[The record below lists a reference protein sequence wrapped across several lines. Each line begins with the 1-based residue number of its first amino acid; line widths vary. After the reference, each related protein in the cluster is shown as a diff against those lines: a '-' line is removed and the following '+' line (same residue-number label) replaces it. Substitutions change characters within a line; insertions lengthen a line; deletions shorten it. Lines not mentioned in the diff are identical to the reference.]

1 MRDRLIEI
9 VDKSKE
15 EYAND
20 VTDHTETEYI
30 VEGLLNKGA
39 ILPPCKVGETVY
51 VIDKKHKCEAC
62 IKKTVCCDKFCKA
75 YRSNDLGVREASV
88 YAATLLNGE
97 DCMELTMHASVH
109 GNSEQYGYSIEF
121 MEEDICKTVFLTR
134 EEAEQA
140 LKGDQT

>member
-30 VEGLLNKGA
+30 VEGLLNKGF
-39 ILPPCKVGETVY
+39 ILPPCKVGDTVY
-51 VIDKKHKCEAC
+51 RISKRYGEWCVLPR
-62 IKKTVCCDKFCKA
+62 TVCSISYSLDSRGNIAWYLFTTIED
-75 YRSNDLGVREASV
+75 RI
-88 YAATLLNGE
+88 GE
-97 DCMELTMHASVH
+97 
-109 GNSEQYGYSIEF
+109 
-121 MEEDICKTVFLTR
+121 TVFLTR

-140 LKGDQT
+140 LKGE